1 MKPLILA
8 LLMAFTIHAKATD
21 KVIDIEYV
29 CNSQIEVVKVTVQD
43 KIKLEGW
50 QPLGSMTFVCNH
62 YHYQGEFMYCQTL
75 VKYKKP

>member
-8 LLMAFTIHAKATD
+8 LLMAFTIHAKATE

-43 KIKLEGW
+43 KVKLEGW
-50 QPLGSMTFVCNH
+50 QPLGPMTFVCNR
-62 YHYQGEFMYCQTL
+62 YQNEFMYCQTL